1 MNKIDALVAAY
12 NEEKTIANVINVL
25 SETPLINRIIVV
37 DDGSSDKTFSVVS
50 KLASP
55 RVILLKMKTN
65 SGKSQAIATGLIK
78 VTTKNVFLCD
88 ADLIKLTPKICEAI
102 IRPVLNGHANM
113 SIGMRNYGVTPPV
126 ISKYF
131 HSISGE
137 RAINTDILKKC
148 TKSKYFYNYGMETV
162 INYYC
167 IINHLKTAKKVFNY
181 GHINHLSKDGSL
193 LGFFIYLKQTFLIL
207 KIYLIFFIKGWH

>member
-78 VTTKNVFLCD
+78 VTTKNVFLWD